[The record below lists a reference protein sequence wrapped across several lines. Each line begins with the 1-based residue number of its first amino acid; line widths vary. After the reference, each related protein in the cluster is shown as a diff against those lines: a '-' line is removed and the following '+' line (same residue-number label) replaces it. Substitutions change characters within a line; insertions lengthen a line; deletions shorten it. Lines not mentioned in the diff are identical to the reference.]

1 MPRVGPATATTAT
14 TVRREPETPPRE
26 SSPFSG
32 DREAAPAADR
42 FGELLTKNP
51 RPATGA
57 GPTIRSASQ
66 PAIVQRPFFDSYSRA
81 SGDSLVEAED
91 REGKEQTLRT
101 VGDAAHFIL
110 VNFTL
115 ARAGDIDWK
124 IAASALERAAE
135 TGTEVNTVHATK
147 AVIALLETEKLIRR

>member
-1 MPRVGPATATTAT
+1 MVLFTE
-14 TVRREPETPPRE
+14 VHV
-26 SSPFSG
+26 
-32 DREAAPAADR
+32 
-42 FGELLTKNP
+42 
-51 RPATGA
+51 A
-57 GPTIRSASQ
+57 GPTRAEHFARLPRPGAREAMKQEDVVASA
-66 PAIVQRPFFDSYSRA
+66 VQLAEPIK
-81 SGDSLVEAED
+81 AED

-110 VNFTL
+110 VNLTL